1 MALAWAD
8 PAFDRLQ
15 LEDYDFVIAGDGG
28 RHERARAYV
37 ADLLGY
43 VPAQTDYFAGFVA
56 SSTAPSLW
64 RAIAR
69 AIAAA
74 RHDGFGEVYVWASSQ
89 VLRDGFIHHRDDE
102 EEAMAFHDVLYP
114 MDVAFGAQI
123 GPRFSTVVTTTAS
136 GFEQR
141 NSNWAQARLEVD
153 GGTGLRSDADLQ
165 LLLAFF
171 QARRGRAFAFRF
183 RDPMDH
189 ASGSPVSP
197 QDQALLM
204 AEVVACGPAVRA
216 MGLARGFGVEKLN
229 LGALGNVTPQLHLH
243 LVGRRP
249 GDPAWPGPVW
259 GVGVADPLSPDQ
271 AADAMSVAR
280 AALKI

>member
-1 MALAWAD
+1 MPPTLCLQGRHVVKRGMFSID
-8 PAFDRLQ
+8 PAFEAGSAPVGDLALCHVRLQ
-15 LEDYDFVIAGDGG
+15 LD
-28 RHERARAYV
+28 ARWPW
-37 ADLLGY
+37 LIL
-43 VPAQTDYFAGFVA
+43 
-56 SSTAPSLW
+56 
-64 RAIAR
+64 I
-69 AIAAA
+69 
-74 RHDGFGEVYVWASSQ
+74 
-89 VLRDGFIHHRDDE
+89 
-102 EEAMAFHDVLYP
+102 
-114 MDVAFGAQI
+114 
-123 GPRFSTVVTTTAS
+123 PRKP
-136 GFEQR
+136 
-141 NSNWAQARLEVD
+141 
-153 GGTGLRSDADLQ
+153 GLREIEDL
-165 LLLAFF
+165 
-171 QARRGRAFAFRF
+171 
-183 RDPMDH
+183 
-189 ASGSPVSP
+189 SP